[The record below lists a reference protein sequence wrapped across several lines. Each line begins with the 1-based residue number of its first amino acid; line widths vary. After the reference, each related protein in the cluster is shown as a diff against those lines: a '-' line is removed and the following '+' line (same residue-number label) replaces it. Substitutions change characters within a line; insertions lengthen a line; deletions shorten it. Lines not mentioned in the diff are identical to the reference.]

1 MLGPNHQHVSM
12 ANQMHQERL
21 SHAARIQKVARER
34 RDTHQPFDRDVARR
48 LTVARLAATAGA
60 VALTFALAASAAAT
74 NPVISGGG
82 GGFLIR

>member
-1 MLGPNHQHVSM
+1 MLGPNHQHLTM

-34 RDTHQPFDRDVARR
+34 HDTHKPFDRNAARR

-60 VALTFALAASAAAT
+60 VAMTFAVAAAAAAT

-82 GGFLIR
+82 GAVLVR

>member
-1 MLGPNHQHVSM
+1 MLGPNHQHLSM

-34 RDTHQPFDRDVARR
+34 RDNKPFDRELSRH

-60 VALTFALAASAAAT
+60 AVLTFVLAASAAAT
-74 NPVISGGG
+74 NPVVGGGG